1 MVLSSGEFVESRC
14 SAKRLS
20 EGAAPHED
28 HDETASDV
36 ASSIDLSALS
46 EFLLTN
52 NSSSSRRSLV
62 RAKFRRN

>member
-28 HDETASDV
+28 HETASDV
-36 ASSIDLSALS
+36 ACSIDLSALS